1 MNSGQ
6 ECAGIPGMVSGEPA
20 PAIDVQKRI
29 LYPMTQL
36 IQMLVVITKLFAVFT
51 WVPCV
56 VPLPEL

>member
-36 IQMLVVITKLFAVFT
+36 IQMLVVIAEACGFFVAGAQVSRL
-51 WVPCV
+51 
-56 VPLPEL
+56 LPV